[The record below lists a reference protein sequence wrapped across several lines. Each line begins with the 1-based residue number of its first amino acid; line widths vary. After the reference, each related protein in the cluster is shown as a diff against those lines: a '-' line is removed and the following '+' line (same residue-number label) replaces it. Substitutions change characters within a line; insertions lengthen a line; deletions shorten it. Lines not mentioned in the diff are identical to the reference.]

1 MIIYLYVLAACFVVQ
16 YFPSG
21 AVSEDDPGGEAELAV
36 WARLKDAF
44 DSDESGVLYHQYP
57 IFDKGGHR
65 FDRKPDFVLLHEELG
80 LIIVECKG
88 YTIDQIDYIAGDTWH
103 LRGTRQD
110 QAAPVEQAR
119 DQGFHLQQFF
129 RQERI
134 LREGQ
139 QVKIPM
145 NVLVALPNISRKEW
159 ERRDLDAGPAAPR
172 VILSD
177 DLTPVALRERLESV
191 KTFDPLSE
199 AEFDAAKKVLSCGQ
213 PISGAH
219 GEPTADPVRKAEFYE
234 QVEKGLRGLDEQ
246 QQQIGMQ
253 VPPGP
258 QQIRGIAGS
267 GKTVLVAMKA
277 ARIAADPEYSDWD
290 VALTFKTKSLYSHIT
305 DLVSRFY
312 QQFTGEQFEEADSN
326 LAILHGWG
334 GETTGD
340 GLYWRVAQETPG
352 VEPLSVAEARDKFEY
367 TPNLQ
372 NRVAKEVLDTGEVPA
387 LWDAILIDEAQD
399 FETHFMNLCLAALDE
414 QNRLIWAYDEAQDLG
429 TLTAPSPKRIFGTDD
444 DGNLVVD
451 MSGSYENGVQ
461 KSHIMRESYRA
472 PREVLLAAHTI
483 GMGLKRDGGPV
494 QTITRADGWEN
505 IGYEIDGDFRKTG
518 SQATLTRP
526 AKHSPHPLEDDREA
540 EPFVR
545 CEWFSSKTAEI
556 EWVADQ
562 IAHDIAQEGL
572 QPEQIMAIPLGPNAK
587 GHGHYIL
594 REKLGE
600 RDIDINCVWNEDNK
614 VFQKSGQVTVSRI
627 NRAKG
632 NEAAAVYVIGAEE
645 IANEDYLGEEVR
657 RRNQAFVAITRS
669 RAWCTISGIETAPL
683 ESEFENVLG
692 DIRKAD
698 PEVTFE
704 IPNSK
709 ELDNELETD
718 TAGLEA
724 TTLSEFE

>member
-1 MIIYLYVLAACFVVQ
+1 MSVTCSVVQ
-16 YFPSG
+16 YFASG
-21 AVSEDDPGGEAELAV
+21 SVSEDDPGGEAELAV

-44 DSDESGVLYHQYP
+44 DPDENGVLYHQYP
-57 IFDKGGHR
+57 IFNKGGHR

-88 YTIDQIDYIAGDTWH
+88 YTVDQIDYIAGETWH

-129 RQERI
+129 RQERA
-134 LREGQ
+134 LRDGQ

-145 NVLVALPNISRKEW
+145 NVMVALPNISYKEW

-191 KTFDPLSE
+191 KTFEPLSE
-199 AEFDAAKKVLSCGQ
+199 EEFEAATKVLSCGQ

-219 GEPTADPVRKAEFYE
+219 EQPTADPTTKAEYYE
-234 QVEKGLRGLDEQ
+234 SVEKGLRGLDQ
-246 QQQIGMQ
+246 QQQKIGMRI
-253 VPPGP
+253 PPGP

-277 ARIAADPEYSDWD
+277 ARIAADPVYSDWD
-290 VALTFKTKSLYSHIT
+290 VALTFSTKSLYNHIT
-305 DLVSRFY
+305 ALVARFY
-312 QQFTGEQFEEADSN
+312 RQFTGEPFDEDESN
-326 LAILHGWG
+326 LEIIHGWG

-340 GLYWRVAQETPG
+340 GLYWRVAQATPG
-352 VEPLSVAEARDKFEY
+352 VEPLSFGDAKRKFGY
-367 TPNLQ
+367 NPNMQ
-372 NRVAKEVLDTGEVPA
+372 DRVAKEVLETGGIPD

-399 FETHFMNLCLAALDE
+399 FETNFMNMCLAALDE
-414 QNRLIWAYDEAQDLG
+414 HNRLIWAYDEAQDLG

-444 DGNLVVD
+444 DGELVVD
-451 MSGSYENGVQ
+451 MSGSYENGIQ

-483 GMGLKRDGGPV
+483 GMGLKREGGPV
-494 QTITRADGWEN
+494 QTITRAEGWEN
-505 IGYEIDGDFRKTG
+505 IGYELDGDFRKTG
-518 SQATLTRP
+518 SQATLSRP
-526 AKHSPHPLEDDREA
+526 EKHSPHPLEGDRDA
-540 EPFVR
+540 GPFVR
-545 CEWFSSKTAEI
+545 SEWFGSKTAEL

-562 IAHDIAQEGL
+562 IAQDIAHEGL
-572 QPEQIMAIPLGPNAK
+572 DPEQILAIPLGPNAK
-587 GHGHYIL
+587 GHGHYTL
-594 REKLGE
+594 REELAE

-614 VFQKSGQVTVSRI
+614 IFEKPGQVTVSRI

-683 ESEFENVLG
+683 VSEFDEVLG
-692 DIRKAD
+692 DIRKVD
-698 PEVTFE
+698 PEITFK
-704 IPNSK
+704 IPNAK

-718 TAGLEA
+718 TAELEA
-724 TTLSEFE
+724 TTLSEFN